1 MESKCSFFKLVGGVC
16 DYDKRYPSGDTAPLS
31 SCDRGIVE
39 YVRSVGIS
47 DISSEIELILARA
60 STFSFPSKISA
71 WTVCPAHRSSLGI
84 GWRRGANRC
93 RVHLGLLSI
102 PTKGRLIVV
111 LARRS
116 PRKFSVTQGSLF
128 PQDLVCN
135 QLCYSEVKP
144 RALRKLCV

>member
-16 DYDKRYPSGDTAPLS
+16 DYDKRYPSGDTVPLS
-31 SCDRGIVE
+31 SCDRGIGE

-84 GWRRGANRC
+84 GGAKGSKSISC
-93 RVHLGLLSI
+93 PSGLA
-102 PTKGRLIVV
+102 KG
-111 LARRS
+111 
-116 PRKFSVTQGSLF
+116 F
-128 PQDLVCN
+128 C
-135 QLCYSEVKP
+135 
-144 RALRKLCV
+144 

>member
-1 MESKCSFFKLVGGVC
+1 MTSDIPVVIPCP
-16 DYDKRYPSGDTAPLS
+16 YH
-31 SCDRGIVE
+31 RGIGE

-47 DISSEIELILARA
+47 DISTEIELILARA

-93 RVHLGLLSI
+93 RVQLGLLGI

-116 PRKFSVTQGSLF
+116 PRKFSVAQGSLF